1 MPPTTTTAS
10 TVIIIEEAI
19 KEAVFTQHVQK
30 HAPGT
35 GEAFGFLSELT
46 ESLKQQQD
54 KAIADRNEG
63 DNRQNFME
71 IYAQVK
77 LVAPGLA
84 GAAFVKSA
92 IAVEYLMKEVP
103 ESINAILNVRG
114 NVLEN
119 IRSRAPDAVS
129 AAEVLGGK
137 MASFVSTQGPVFFDE
152 LEAAGTHAL
161 SFFQNNAPN
170 ELQDA
175 AGHAG
180 IAIEELESIIA
191 KEIPVS
197 VDVLGQ
203 VGSEAI
209 GGLSTFAL
217 KVKGG
222 VGAIAQNLPG
232 AAKLVGDQ
240 ISSVAGVVSSVVT
253 ADTVAQV
260 TSIAFGVIGTAS
272 AAFPFLL
279 PLQIALKDIGN
290 AVQRAT
296 YNKETANILGKRC
309 ADCTV
314 LAVEMAP
321 KLEKIIKSADEKEE
335 SLKPLIEAL
344 DECTTFLNKFTK
356 KGFISVMINWKN
368 DDRSLMNLD
377 KKVTNAIQTLSV
389 RVNGFQIDQQV
400 EDSEKLEKI
409 FKLLENIPAQG
420 LSQPTTIDPKILA
433 EVARQA
439 GCTTVTEITSEL
451 ENVGFEL
458 EKIQSAVAEIA
469 SKLENMDH
477 KLDDMTNLL
486 SQSLENQKKQGADL
500 LSMVM
505 QSQAEIRRENQKTL
519 QVMMQMKSGEAAITK
534 VYSTNHQ
541 AKQLARRAT
550 EIGST
555 PGVGLI
561 IVHSHGVGTKTLV
574 NVNGAQGANGRSGK
588 GNMHGRNGEN
598 GTSHTIDGQDGNVPP
613 YVVHD
618 TVDIL

>member
-1 MPPTTTTAS
+1 M
-10 TVIIIEEAI
+10 TVVEEAI
-19 KEAVFTQHVQK
+19 KEAVFIQHVQK
-30 HAPGT
+30 NAPRT
-35 GEAFGFLSELT
+35 GEAFGFLSKLT
-46 ESLKQQQD
+46 EGLKKQQD
-54 KAIADRNEG
+54 KAIADRSKG
-63 DNRQNFME
+63 DESQNFME

-84 GAAFVKSA
+84 GAAFAKSA

-103 ESINAILNVRG
+103 ESINAILTIRG

-119 IRSRAPDAVS
+119 LRSRAPDAISS
-129 AAEVLGGK
+129 AEILGDK
-137 MASFVSTQGPVFFDE
+137 MASFVATQGPAFIEE
-152 LEAAGTHAL
+152 LEAAGAHAL
-161 SFFQNNAPN
+161 SFFQLYAHN

-180 IAIEELESIIA
+180 IATDELNSIIA
-191 KEIPVS
+191 KEIPVTVS
-197 VDVLGQ
+197 AGVLNQ
-203 VGSEAI
+203 VGDEAV
-209 GGLSTFAL
+209 GGLSAFAL

-222 VGAIAQNLPG
+222 VGVIAQNLPG
-232 AAKLVGDQ
+232 AAQRVGEQ
-240 ISSVAGVVSSVVT
+240 LSSVAEVVSSVVT
-253 ADTVAQV
+253 VDTVAQV
-260 TSIAFGVIGTAS
+260 TSVAFGVIGTAS
-272 AAFPFLL
+272 AVFPFLL

-296 YNKETANILGKRC
+296 YNRETANILGKRC

-321 KLEKIIKSADEKEE
+321 KLEKIIKNEGEKEE
-335 SLKPLIEAL
+335 SLKPLIAAL
-344 DECTTFLNKFTK
+344 DECTAFLNKFTK
-356 KGFISVMINWKN
+356 KGFISVMITWKN

-377 KKVTNAIQTLSV
+377 KKVTNAIQTLSI

-400 EDSEKLEKI
+400 EDSEKLDKI
-409 FKLLENIPAQG
+409 FKLLDNIPAQG

-439 GCTTVTEITSEL
+439 GCATATEITSEL

-458 EKIQSAVAEIA
+458 EKIQNAVAEIA
-469 SKLENMDH
+469 SKLDNMDH

-500 LSMVM
+500 MSMVM

-519 QVMMQMKSGEAAITK
+519 QVMMQMKSGEAAIKK
-534 VYSTNHQ
+534 VFSTNHQ

-561 IVHSHGVGTKTLV
+561 IVHPNGVGIHSLV
-574 NVNGAQGANGRSGK
+574 NINGEQGVNGRSGN
-588 GNMHGRNGEN
+588 GNMHGRNGGN
-598 GTSHTIDGQDGNVPP
+598 GTYNAIDGQDGNA
-613 YVVHD
+613 
-618 TVDIL
+618 DIFFILI

>member
-1 MPPTTTTAS
+1 
-10 TVIIIEEAI
+10 
-19 KEAVFTQHVQK
+19 
-30 HAPGT
+30 
-35 GEAFGFLSELT
+35 
-46 ESLKQQQD
+46 
-54 KAIADRNEG
+54 
-63 DNRQNFME
+63 
-71 IYAQVK
+71 
-77 LVAPGLA
+77 
-84 GAAFVKSA
+84 
-92 IAVEYLMKEVP
+92 MKEVP
-103 ESINAILNVRG
+103 ESINAILTIRG

-119 IRSRAPDAVS
+119 LRSRSPDAISS
-129 AAEVLGGK
+129 AEILGDK
-137 MASFVSTQGPVFFDE
+137 MASFVATQGPAFIAE
-152 LEAAGTHAL
+152 LEAAGVHAL
-161 SFFQNNAPN
+161 GFFQLYAPN

-175 AGHAG
+175 ARHAG
-180 IAIEELESIIA
+180 IANEELKSIIA
-191 KEIPVS
+191 KEMPVT
-197 VDVLGQ
+197 VDQ
-203 VGSEAI
+203 VGNEAV
-209 GGLSTFAL
+209 GGLSAFAL
-217 KVKGG
+217 KVKSG
-222 VGAIAQNLPG
+222 VGSIAQNLPG
-232 AAKLVGDQ
+232 AAHRVGEQ
-240 ISSVAGVVSSVVT
+240 LSSVAGVVSSVVT
-253 ADTVAQV
+253 VDTVAQV

-296 YNKETANILGKRC
+296 YNRETADILGKRC
-309 ADCTV
+309 ADCTL

-321 KLEKIIKSADEKEE
+321 KLEKIIKNEGEKEE
-335 SLKPLIEAL
+335 SLKPLIAAL
-344 DECTTFLNKFTK
+344 DECTAFLNKFTK
-356 KGFISVMINWKN
+356 RGFISVMITWKN

-377 KKVTNAIQTLSV
+377 KKVSSAIQTLSI

-400 EDSEKLEKI
+400 EDSERLNKI

-439 GCTTVTEITSEL
+439 GCTTAAEITSEL

-469 SKLENMDH
+469 SKLDNMDH

-486 SQSLENQKKQGADL
+486 SQSLESQKKQGADL
-500 LSMVM
+500 MSMVM

-534 VYSTNHQ
+534 VFSTNHQ

-561 IVHSHGVGTKTLV
+561 IVHPNGVGKHTLV
-574 NVNGAQGANGRSGK
+574 DVNGSQGVNGRSGK

-598 GTSHTIDGQDGNVPP
+598 GTSHTIDGQDGNAL
-613 YVVHD
+613 YM
-618 TVDIL
+618 